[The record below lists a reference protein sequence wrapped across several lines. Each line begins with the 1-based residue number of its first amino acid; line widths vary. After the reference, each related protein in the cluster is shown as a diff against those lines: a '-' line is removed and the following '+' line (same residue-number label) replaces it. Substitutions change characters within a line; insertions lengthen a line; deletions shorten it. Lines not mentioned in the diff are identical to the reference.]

1 MPQRIIIEP
10 FQTKTTGFTPEGY
23 EFASST
29 AIGKALEAGWRI
41 VHVTSAPV
49 PELSTVYI
57 TFVVEKSVDTGSSG
71 SY

>member
-29 AIGKALEAGWRI
+29 AIGKALAAGWRI

>member
-1 MPQRIIIEP
+1 MPQRVIIEP
-10 FQTKTTGFTPEGY
+10 FHTEVKGFTPEGY

-49 PELSTVYI
+49 PELSTVYV
-57 TFVVEKSVDTGSSG
+57 TFVVEKSADTGYSVS
-71 SY
+71 